1 MEGVIIM
8 ILMTILIIAF
18 VTMLIIAVPLMGMG
32 LGIGFL
38 IFGDVIVMGVLVGL
52 IIRARIR
59 KRR

>member
-1 MEGVIIM
+1 M

-38 IFGDVIVMGVLVGL
+38 IFGDVIVMGVLVWL
-52 IIRARIR
+52 IIRKWIR